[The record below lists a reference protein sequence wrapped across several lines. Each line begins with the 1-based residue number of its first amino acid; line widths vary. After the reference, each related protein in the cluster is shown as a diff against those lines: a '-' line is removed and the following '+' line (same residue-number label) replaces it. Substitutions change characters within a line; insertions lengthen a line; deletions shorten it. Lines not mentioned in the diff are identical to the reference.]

1 MEVYSDW
8 QETNGV
14 KLPHKIVITQNGKHF
29 ADVTVTSVLIN
40 QGLTPEQISK
50 KP

>member
-1 MEVYSDW
+1 METYSDW

-14 KLPHKIVITQNGKHF
+14 KLPRKITISQNGKHY
-29 ADVTVTSVLIN
+29 ADIKVTSVAID
-40 QGLTPEQISK
+40 QGLTPEQLSK